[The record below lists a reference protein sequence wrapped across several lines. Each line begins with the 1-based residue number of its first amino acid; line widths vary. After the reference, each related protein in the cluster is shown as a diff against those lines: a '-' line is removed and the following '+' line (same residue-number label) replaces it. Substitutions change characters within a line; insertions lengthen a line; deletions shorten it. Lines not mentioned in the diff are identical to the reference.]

1 MSELWSA
8 LRPRLER
15 LTNPL
20 PLAELLQAD
29 SHRAEIAPP
38 LLAELE
44 ALAIDPTP
52 AQADGYVLHLY
63 AMLLLAR
70 WRDTRAYRPLVA
82 LGHLDENSV
91 DTVFGQLVHDSYGRA
106 LASCCD
112 GDIAPLTRLADA
124 ASASLWARAAALE
137 ALTLATL
144 AGRASRGPVVDFLA
158 DFGAREALLLKD
170 KPDAGAE
177 LELLDLL
184 VVCLADL
191 GAVEQLPLI
200 GEWFAAGL
208 VDSSYAAPADIE
220 ADIQRSPA
228 SCLAALQDAGRG
240 LIDDVARETALWPAF
255 HELPPVQLPPIPLGS
270 LREPVKRDE
279 PKVGRND
286 PCPCGSGRKYKKCH
300 GAN

>member
-1 MSELWSA
+1 MTDIWTA
-8 LRPRLER
+8 LAPQLAHLSPTQPREA
-15 LTNPL
+15 
-20 PLAELLQAD
+20 LALAD
-29 SHRAEIAPP
+29 THRAELAPP
-38 LLAELE
+38 LVALLE
-44 ALAIDPTP
+44 ALAVDPAP
-52 AQADGYVLHLY
+52 AKADGYVLHLY
-63 AMLLLAR
+63 AMLLLAA
-70 WRDTRAYRPLVA
+70 WRDTRAYQPLAA
-82 LGHLDENSV
+82 LGHLDEASI
-91 DTVFGQLVHDSYGRA
+91 DEVFGQLVHDSYGRA

-112 GDIAPLTRLADA
+112 GDIAPLTRLADNDA
-124 ASASLWARAAALE
+124 ASLWSRAAALE
-137 ALTLATL
+137 ALTLAAL
-144 AGRASRGPVVDFLA
+144 AGRAARGPVVDFLA
-158 DFGAREALLLKD
+158 DIGAREAALLKD
-170 KPDAGAE
+170 KPDAGAD

-228 SCLAALQDAGRG
+228 DCLAALQGAGRG

-300 GAN
+300 GAH

>member
-1 MSELWSA
+1 MTDLWTTLAPQLEHLGPSQPREA
-8 LRPRLER
+8 LA
-15 LTNPL
+15 
-20 PLAELLQAD
+20 LADA
-29 SHRAEIAPP
+29 HRAELAPA
-38 LLAELE
+38 LVAVLE
-44 ALAIDPTP
+44 ALVADPAP
-52 AQADGYVLHLY
+52 AKADGYVLHLY
-63 AMLLLAR
+63 AMLLLAA
-70 WRDTRAYRPLVA
+70 WRDTRAYRPLAA
-82 LGHLDENSV
+82 LGHLDEASI
-91 DTVFGQLVHDSYGRA
+91 DEVFGQLVHDSYGRA

-112 GDIAPLTRLADA
+112 GDIAPLTRLADNDA
-124 ASASLWARAAALE
+124 ASLWSRAAALE
-137 ALTLATL
+137 ALTLAAL
-144 AGRASRGPVVDFLA
+144 AGRAARGPVVDFLA
-158 DFGAREALLLKD
+158 DIGTREAALLKD
-170 KPDAGAE
+170 KPDAGAD

-191 GAVEQLPLI
+191 GAVEHLPLI

-228 SCLAALQDAGRG
+228 DCLAALQGAGRG

>member
-1 MSELWSA
+1 MTDIWTA
-8 LRPRLER
+8 LAPQLAHLSPTQPREA
-15 LTNPL
+15 
-20 PLAELLQAD
+20 LALAD
-29 SHRAEIAPP
+29 THRAELAPP
-38 LLAELE
+38 LVALLD
-44 ALAIDPTP
+44 ALAADPAP
-52 AQADGYVLHLY
+52 AKADGYVLHLY
-63 AMLLLAR
+63 AMLLLAA
-70 WRDTRAYRPLVA
+70 WRDTRAYRPLAA
-82 LGHLDENSV
+82 LGHLDEASI
-91 DTVFGQLVHDSYGRA
+91 DEVFGQLVHDSYGRA

-112 GDIAPLTRLADA
+112 GDIAPLTRLADNDA
-124 ASASLWARAAALE
+124 ASLWSRAAALE
-137 ALTLATL
+137 ALTLAAL
-144 AGRASRGPVVDFLA
+144 EGRAARGPVVDFLA
-158 DFGAREALLLKD
+158 DIGTREAALLKD
-170 KPDAGAE
+170 KPDAGAD

-228 SCLAALQDAGRG
+228 DCLAALQGAGRG

-300 GAN
+300 GAH